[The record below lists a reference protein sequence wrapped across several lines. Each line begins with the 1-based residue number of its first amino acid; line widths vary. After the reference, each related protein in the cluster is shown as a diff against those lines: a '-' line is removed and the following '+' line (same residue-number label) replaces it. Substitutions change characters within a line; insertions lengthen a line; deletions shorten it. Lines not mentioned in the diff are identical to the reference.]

1 MNSEKECPLKV
12 SDLEVLH
19 RLLEESYR
27 ADQPGA
33 ICEMNGKKYQVKYC
47 IIETGSHE
55 ERPH

>member
-1 MNSEKECPLKV
+1 MEKKCPLTV